1 MCSDDKEQKLGQLQR
16 RTTKKMHSTNKIII
30 KTSVK
35 FYSEVWKHRNKV
47 KHDTEKFNEFAM
59 KWLKNAREI
68 IANDNR
74 PEMLQCVRMNQ
85 LNAE

>member
-1 MCSDDKEQKLGQLQR
+1 M
-16 RTTKKMHSTNKIII
+16 NKIII
-30 KTSVK
+30 KHSVK
-35 FYSEVWKHRNKV
+35 FYSEAWKHRNKV